1 MGRLDGKVAIVTGGA
16 KGLGKAFCFGLAK
29 EGAKVV
35 MAAHRLDTDEAKQA
49 AKEIESKGG
58 MTVEVDVTN
67 EESTKLMA
75 EKAIEKMGRID
86 ILVNNAA
93 YYYGVSRKPFYE
105 ISPEDWDRALA
116 VGAKGAWLCARAV
129 FPQMKKQ
136 NKGKIINLSSEVAF
150 SPTKGMIHY
159 VTSKAAVIG
168 ITRVLAGELGQY
180 NICVNAVAPG
190 YTDTPASWT
199 IGDVSKFD
207 VSTIP
212 LGHVGKPEDV
222 VGAVIFFASD
232 DSDFISGQTLLVN
245 GARRVH

>member
-1 MGRLDGKVAIVTGGA
+1 MGRLDNRVAIVTGGA

-35 MAAHRLDTDEAKQA
+35 MAVHRLD
-49 AKEIESKGG
+49 
-58 MTVEVDVTN
+58 
-67 EESTKLMA
+67 EESTKSIKEIEAKGGYGVVVDVTKEEDTQRMA
-75 EKAIEKMGRID
+75 EETVKKFGRID

-105 ISPEDWDRALA
+105 ISSEEWDRALA
-116 VGAKGAWLCARAV
+116 VGAKGAWLCAKAV

-136 NKGKIINLSSEVAF
+136 GKGKIINLSSEVAF

-199 IGDVSKFD
+199 IGNVSKFD

-212 LGHVGKPEDV
+212 LGRVGKPEDV
-222 VGAVIFFASD
+222 VGSVIFFASD
-232 DSDFISGQTLLVN
+232 DSDFVSGQTLLVN
-245 GARRVH
+245 GARRVN

>member
-1 MGRLDGKVAIVTGGA
+1 MGRLDNRVAIVTGGA
-16 KGLGKAFCFGLAK
+16 KGLGKAFCFALAK

-35 MAAHRLDTDEAKQA
+35 MAAHRMD
-49 AKEIESKGG
+49 
-58 MTVEVDVTN
+58 
-67 EESTKLMA
+67 EESTKAVKEIEAMGGIGVTVDVTDEKSTLQMA
-75 EKAIEKMGRID
+75 EETAKKFGRID

-93 YYYGVSRKPFYE
+93 FYYGVGRQLFHEVS
-105 ISPEDWDRALA
+105 SEDWDRALA

-129 FPQMKKQ
+129 FPHMKKQ
-136 NKGKIINLSSEVAF
+136 EKGKIINLSSEVAF

-190 YTDTPASWT
+190 FTDTPASWT
-199 IGDVSKFD
+199 IGNVAKFD
-207 VSTIP
+207 VGSIP
-212 LGHVGKPEDV
+212 LGRIGVPEDI

-245 GARRVH
+245 GARRVN

>member
-1 MGRLDGKVAIVTGGA
+1 MGRLENKVAIVTGGG
-16 KGLGKAFCFGLAK
+16 KGLGRAFCFGLAK

-35 MAAHRLDTDEAKQA
+35 MAVHRLDEEAAKAAKKIEAK
-49 AKEIESKGG
+49 GG
-58 MTVEVDVTN
+58 YALEVDVTKEEDTVRMAN
-67 EESTKLMA
+67 EVVKRF
-75 EKAIEKMGRID
+75 GRID

-93 YYYGVSRKPFYE
+93 YYYGVARKPFHE
-105 ISPEDWDRALA
+105 ISSEEWDRAMA
-116 VGAKGAWLCARAV
+116 VGPKGSWLCSKAV

-136 NKGKIINLSSEVAF
+136 GKGKIINLSSEVAF

-180 NICVNAVAPG
+180 GICVNAVAPG
-190 YTDTPASWT
+190 FTDTPASRT
-199 IGDVSKFD
+199 IGSIEKFD

-212 LGHVGKPEDV
+212 LGRVGVPEDI

-232 DSDFISGQTLLVN
+232 DSDFVSGQTLLVD

>member
-16 KGLGKAFCFGLAK
+16 KGLGKAFCFALAK

-58 MTVEVDVTN
+58 LTVEVDVTN

-75 EKAIEKMGRID
+75 EKTIKKFGRID

-105 ISPEDWDRALA
+105 ISSEEWDRALD
-116 VGAKGAWLCARAV
+116 VGAKGAWLCAKAV
-129 FPQMKKQ
+129 FPYMKKQ
-136 NKGKIINLSSEVAF
+136 NKGKIINLSSDTAF
-150 SPTKGMIHY
+150 APTKGMIHY
-159 VTSKAAVIG
+159 ITSKAAVVG
-168 ITRVLAGELGQY
+168 ITRVLAGELGKY

-207 VSTIP
+207 VSSIP
-212 LGHVGKPEDV
+212 LGRVGVPEDI
-222 VGAVIFFASD
+222 VGAVVFFASD
-232 DSDFISGQTLLVN
+232 DSDFISGQTLIID

>member
-1 MGRLDGKVAIVTGGA
+1 MGRLDNKVAIVTGGG
-16 KGLGKAFCFGLAK
+16 KGLGRAFCFGLAK

-35 MAAHRLDTDEAKQA
+35 MAVHRLDEESKKSV
-49 AKEIESKGG
+49 KEIEAKGG
-58 MTVEVDVTN
+58 ASVVVDVTK
-67 EESTKLMA
+67 EEDTVRMA
-75 EKAIEKMGRID
+75 GETFKKFGRID

-105 ISPEDWDRALA
+105 ISSEEWDRALA
-116 VGAKGAWLCARAV
+116 VGVKGAWLCAKAV
-129 FPQMKKQ
+129 FPYMKKQ
-136 NKGKIINLSSEVAF
+136 GKGKIINMSSEVAF

-180 NICVNAVAPG
+180 GICVNAVAPG
-190 YTDTPASWT
+190 FTDTPASRT
-199 IGDVSKFD
+199 IGSIEKFD
-207 VSTIP
+207 VSSIP
-212 LGHVGKPEDV
+212 LGRVGLPEDI

-232 DSDFISGQTLLVN
+232 DSDFVSGQTLLVD

>member
-1 MGRLDGKVAIVTGGA
+1 MGRLEGRVAIVTGGA

-35 MAAHRLDTDEAKQA
+35 MAVHRMD
-49 AKEIESKGG
+49 
-58 MTVEVDVTN
+58 
-67 EESTKLMA
+67 EESTKAVKEIEAKGGYGVVVDVTKEEDTVRMA
-75 EKAIEKMGRID
+75 EEAVKKFGRID

-105 ISPEDWDRALA
+105 ISVEEWDRALA

-129 FPQMKKQ
+129 FPYMKKQ
-136 NKGKIINLSSEVAF
+136 GKGKIINLSSEVAF

-190 YTDTPASWT
+190 FTDTPASRT
-199 IGDVSKFD
+199 VGDVSKFD
-207 VSTIP
+207 VSSIP
-212 LGHVGKPEDV
+212 LGRVGKPEDI
-222 VGAVIFFASD
+222 VGAAMFFASD
-232 DSDFISGQTLLVN
+232 DSDFISGQTLLVD

>member
-1 MGRLDGKVAIVTGGA
+1 MGRLDNRVAIVTGGA
-16 KGLGKAFCFGLAK
+16 KGLGKAFCFALAK

-35 MAAHRLDTDEAKQA
+35 MAVHRQD
-49 AKEIESKGG
+49 
-58 MTVEVDVTN
+58 
-67 EESTKLMA
+67 EESTKSIKEIEAKGGYGVVVDVTKEEDTVRMA
-75 EKAIEKMGRID
+75 EEAVKKFGRID

-93 YYYGVSRKPFYE
+93 FYYGVGRKLFYE
-105 ISPEDWDRALA
+105 VSVEDWDRALA

-129 FPQMKKQ
+129 FPYMKKQ
-136 NKGKIINLSSEVAF
+136 GKGKIINLSSEVAF

-190 YTDTPASWT
+190 FTDTPASRT
-199 IGDVSKFD
+199 VGSIEKFD
-207 VSTIP
+207 VSSIP
-212 LGHVGKPEDV
+212 LGRVGVPEDI

-232 DSDFISGQTLLVN
+232 DSDFISGQTLLVD

>member
-1 MGRLDGKVAIVTGGA
+1 MGRLDNRVAIVTGGA

-29 EGAKVV
+29 EGARVV
-35 MAAHRLDTDEAKQA
+35 MAVHRLDEESKKSV
-49 AKEIESKGG
+49 KEIEAKGG
-58 MTVEVDVTN
+58 ASVVVDVTK
-67 EESTKLMA
+67 EEDTIRMA
-75 EKAIEKMGRID
+75 EETVKKFGRID

-105 ISPEDWDRALA
+105 ITPEEWDRALD
-116 VGAKGAWLCARAV
+116 VGVKGAWLCAKAV

-136 NKGKIINLSSEVAF
+136 GKGKIINLSSEVAF

-180 NICVNAVAPG
+180 NVCVNAVAPG

-199 IGDVSKFD
+199 IGNVSKFD
-207 VSTIP
+207 VSSIP
-212 LGHVGKPEDV
+212 LGRVGVPADI

>member
-16 KGLGKAFCFGLAK
+16 KGLGKAFCFALAK

-49 AKEIESKGG
+49 SKDIEAKGG
-58 MTVEVDVTN
+58 MTVEVDVTD
-67 EESTKLMA
+67 EASTKAMA
-75 EKAIEKMGRID
+75 EKAFKKFGRID
-86 ILVNNAA
+86 ILINNAA
-93 YYYGVSRKPFYE
+93 FYYGVGRQPFDE
-105 ISPEDWDRALA
+105 ISPDDWDRALD

-129 FPQMKKQ
+129 FPYMKEQK
-136 NKGKIINLSSEVAF
+136 KGKIINLSSEVAF

-168 ITRVLAGELGQY
+168 ITRVLAGELGKY

-212 LGHVGKPEDV
+212 LGRVGKPEDV
-222 VGAVIFFASD
+222 VGAAVFFASD

-245 GARRVH
+245 GARRVN